1 MATAAIGV
9 LLGAGMLVVVLQLV
23 FSLAMRSGL
32 NWARIVLVLVG
43 GMGLFY
49 AFLLVNSVSFDIKV
63 SIGAAAGLAVVGVL
77 AMFLPGTGKWFE
89 RDRGRLNP
97 PVKPG

>member
-9 LLGAGMLVVVLQLV
+9 LLGAGVLVVALQLV

-63 SIGAAAGLAVVGVL
+63 GIAAAACLAVVGVL
-77 AMFLPGTGKWFE
+77 AMFLPGTGEWFE
-89 RDRGRLNP
+89 RDRY
-97 PVKPG
+97 